1 MLIMLGSYNKKQE
14 FSGGYIK
21 IKTINCDNFIKEN
34 IIDDQSKIL
43 LKIKLCLLEL
53 KKKY

>member
-1 MLIMLGSYNKKQE
+1 MNNKKQE

-21 IKTINCDNFIKEN
+21 INEFKCNNFIKEN

-43 LKIKLCLLEL
+43 LQN
-53 KKKY
+53 